1 MKAKEKAFDGWLHG
15 FIFGFLLSIAFNIL
29 WNYLYLKLQVRYGL
43 EWNRNFISFFIF
55 ILAVAGYTYYLHK
68 KNQNAK

>member
-1 MKAKEKAFDGWLHG
+1 MEAREKSSGGWLHG

-29 WNYLYLKLQVRYGL
+29 WNYLYPKLQVRYGL
-43 EWNRNFISFFIF
+43 EWNRDLISFCIF
-55 ILAVAGYTYYLHK
+55 TPAIAGYAYYLHK

>member
-1 MKAKEKAFDGWLHG
+1 METKKKSSGGWLHG

-29 WNYLYLKLQVRYGL
+29 WNYLYPKLQVRYGL
-43 EWNRNFISFFIF
+43 EWNRDLISFCIC
-55 ILAVAGYTYYLHK
+55 IPVAAGYAYYLYK